1 MNQANIVFQTWARLG
16 AAALFMSMFA
26 AGAGAADAGTVDIGT
41 SMPSVKDVQQELY
54 PDDECEQL
62 KANGFKCM
70 GFKPPVRFSL
80 PSASFKVGSAE
91 LPDGIKHQLDVF
103 AQALKGKTGSGRA
116 VRIEGHADASGTD
129 VANDALSLKR
139 AEAARGYL
147 IDKGVPA
154 EQLKAVGV
162 GSKDLLDE
170 KKPLSPRNRRVVIGR
185 EQPPAGTAQ

>member
-1 MNQANIVFQTWARLG
+1 MNQAKKIQAWACVG
-16 AAALFMSMFA
+16 AAALVMTLSS
-26 AGAGAADAGTVDIGT
+26 GAVRAADAGTVDIGT
-41 SMPSVKDVQQELY
+41 SMPSVKDVQQGLY

-62 KANGFKCM
+62 KANGYKCM

-103 AQALKGKTGSGRA
+103 AQALKGKSGATRA

-129 VANDALSLKR
+129 AANEVLSLKR

-147 IDKGVPA
+147 IDHGVAA

-162 GSKDLLDE
+162 GSKDLLDD

>member
-1 MNQANIVFQTWARLG
+1 MNQSNTLHAWACLG
-16 AAALFMSMFA
+16 AATLAMTLST
-26 AGAGAADAGTVDIGT
+26 GAVRAADAGTIDIGT
-41 SMPSVKDVQQELY
+41 SMPSVKDVQQGLY

-80 PSASFKVGSAE
+80 PSATFKVGSAE

-103 AQALKGKTGSGRA
+103 AQALKGKSGAARA

-129 VANDALSLKR
+129 TANDALSLKR
-139 AEAARGYL
+139 AEAARSYL
-147 IDKGVPA
+147 IDKGVSA

-170 KKPLSPRNRRVVIGR
+170 QKPLSPRNRRVVIGR